1 MHYLITG
8 HTGFKGSWLTIL
20 LQEQGHEV
28 SGYSLAAEKNSLYA
42 RANLARNLK
51 NECLADIRDLETLS
65 NFVQTSKPDVL
76 IHLAAQSLVRE
87 SYRNPILT
95 FEVNVLGT
103 LNVLRVLDKMN
114 SIKAALIVTTDKVY
128 LNKGED
134 KFFTE
139 SDPLGGA
146 EPYGKSKAI
155 ADGIA
160 QYWIDN
166 KLLSKMSV
174 VRAGNVI
181 GGGDICSERLM
192 PELISSY
199 FHDTTPILRYPEATR
214 PWQHVLD
221 CLNAYLY
228 CVHDLL
234 AGNSG
239 AIWNV
244 GPDFDSHATV
254 KQIQEMVAA
263 NFGKPKNM
271 VQIEKSELHEANFL
285 SLDSSKLRNSL
296 SWQNKYSLEEAVK
309 ETTTW
314 HSRVANGEAPEV
326 VSQELVKNF
335 LKK

>member
-1 MHYLITG
+1 
-8 HTGFKGSWLTIL
+8 
-20 LQEQGHEV
+20 
-28 SGYSLAAEKNSLYA
+28 
-42 RANLARNLK
+42 
-51 NECLADIRDLETLS
+51 
-65 NFVQTSKPDVL
+65 
-76 IHLAAQSLVRE
+76 
-87 SYRNPILT
+87 
-95 FEVNVLGT
+95 
-103 LNVLRVLDKMN
+103 
-114 SIKAALIVTTDKVY
+114 
-128 LNKGED
+128 
-134 KFFTE
+134 
-139 SDPLGGA
+139 
-146 EPYGKSKAI
+146 
-155 ADGIA
+155 
-160 QYWIDN
+160 
-166 KLLSKMSV
+166 
-174 VRAGNVI
+174 
-181 GGGDICSERLM
+181 
-192 PELISSY
+192 
-199 FHDTTPILRYPEATR
+199 
-214 PWQHVLD
+214 
-221 CLNAYLY
+221 
-228 CVHDLL
+228 VHDLL